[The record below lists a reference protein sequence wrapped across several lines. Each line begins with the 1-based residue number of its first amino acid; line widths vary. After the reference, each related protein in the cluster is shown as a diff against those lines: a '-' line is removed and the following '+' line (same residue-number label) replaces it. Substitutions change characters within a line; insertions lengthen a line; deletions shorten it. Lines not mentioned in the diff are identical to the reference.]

1 MKIGFDNKKYVKM
14 QSQEIMKRFKS
25 FDKLYLEIGGKLF
38 DDSHASRV
46 LPGFKSD
53 AKIMMLSELKDDLEI
68 IFCINANDI
77 EKNKVRAEHGIT
89 YDIEVLRL
97 IDNLRNL
104 GFMINSVVITLYN
117 HQPSVDTFIK
127 KLERFNIKTY
137 IHKATKGYPSDVDVI
152 VSEEGYGAN
161 PYIETTRKLVL
172 VNAPGPGS
180 GKLATCLSQLYHE
193 EKRGIHAGYAKF
205 ETFPVWNLPLK
216 HPVNM
221 AYEAATADLN
231 DKNMIDSFHLDKY
244 GDVSIN
250 YNRDLEQFPLLKSIL
265 YKIYGKDIYFSPTD
279 MGVNCVGYCIKNEE
293 VVKEAA
299 KKEIVR
305 RYYQEMTNYKLG
317 TVDLEVP
324 ERIKSLMNE
333 LGITV
338 DIIKSRKK
346 VLEKSEKENGK
357 CVVGLEI
364 NGKVITGKESTLLS
378 APSALIINVIK
389 SLSKMP
395 DNIELLSPTIL
406 EPILELKKDKA
417 PLTLQEILI
426 ALPICSVTNPM
437 VGDALKNLDKLKG
450 CDAHS
455 SHIITNG
462 ELKSLKNLG
471 IKLTCEPKFKS
482 DNLYRD

>member
-1 MKIGFDNKKYVKM
+1 
-14 QSQEIMKRFKS
+14 
-25 FDKLYLEIGGKLF
+25 
-38 DDSHASRV
+38 
-46 LPGFKSD
+46 
-53 AKIMMLSELKDDLEI
+53 
-68 IFCINANDI
+68 
-77 EKNKVRAEHGIT
+77 
-89 YDIEVLRL
+89 
-97 IDNLRNL
+97 
-104 GFMINSVVITLYN
+104 
-117 HQPSVDTFIK
+117 
-127 KLERFNIKTY
+127 
-137 IHKATKGYPSDVDVI
+137 
-152 VSEEGYGAN
+152 
-161 PYIETTRKLVL
+161 
-172 VNAPGPGS
+172 
-180 GKLATCLSQLYHE
+180 
-193 EKRGIHAGYAKF
+193 
-205 ETFPVWNLPLK
+205 
-216 HPVNM
+216 
-221 AYEAATADLN
+221 
-231 DKNMIDSFHLDKY
+231 
-244 GDVSIN
+244 
-250 YNRDLEQFPLLKSIL
+250 
-265 YKIYGKDIYFSPTD
+265 

-364 NGKVITGKESTLLS
+364 NGKIITGKESTLLS

-406 EPILELKKDKA
+406 EPILELKKDKG